1 VRPGR
6 SMIWADIRSP
16 FESFVPAVRHEARSG
31 ATLEK
36 HPKNTKAAVPSF
48 RDRPLPFRRR
58 KSLLLRRRLRRHLR
72 CCVGARFRIR
82 RNCARHYRG
91 GGVDLPGQVKNKRCD
106 CERHLLPFISE
117 SLNSLKKCNQ
127 ELKIFVLQVNGQ
139 HSSIRHCIC
148 GLDQNALQLYVV
160 VLISHPNQCW
170 CGQRSS

>member
-1 VRPGR
+1 MEIWNAPVVRPGR

-48 RDRPLPFRRR
+48 RDRPFPFRRR
-58 KSLLLRRRLRRHLR
+58 NILLLPRRLRRHLR
-72 CCVGARFRIR
+72 CHLRCCVGDRFRIC
-82 RNCARHYRG
+82 RNCARHCRG

-106 CERHLLPFISE
+106 FERHLLPFISE

-127 ELKIFVLQVNGQ
+127 ELKIFVL
-139 HSSIRHCIC
+139 
-148 GLDQNALQLYVV
+148 
-160 VLISHPNQCW
+160 
-170 CGQRSS
+170 

>member
-1 VRPGR
+1 MEIWNAPVVRPGR

-58 KSLLLRRRLRRHLR
+58 KSLLLRRRLRRDLRLHLR
-72 CCVGARFRIR
+72 CCVGDRFQIR
-82 RNCARHYRG
+82 LNCVWHYRG
-91 GGVDLPGQVKNKRCD
+91 GGGYLPGQVKNKRCD

-127 ELKIFVLQVNGQ
+127 ELKIFVL
-139 HSSIRHCIC
+139 
-148 GLDQNALQLYVV
+148 
-160 VLISHPNQCW
+160 
-170 CGQRSS
+170 